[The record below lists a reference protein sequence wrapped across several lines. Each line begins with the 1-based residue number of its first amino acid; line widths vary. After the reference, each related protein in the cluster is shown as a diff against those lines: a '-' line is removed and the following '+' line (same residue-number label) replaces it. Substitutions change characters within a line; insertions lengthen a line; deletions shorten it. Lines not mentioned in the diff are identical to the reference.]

1 MKSSQPQAP
10 AVVKKSS
17 PNGKL
22 TIYLGKRDFISYKD
36 YSENIDGILL
46 IDPNYLDRIKK
57 HKIMISLNCNQRFGQ
72 EDKQSENSSKFE
84 NQIFS
89 ITNQIYPGDGN
100 NKFDG
105 NNDVTK
111 SEQPVTTTQLQ
122 NHILQ
127 KLSGKSKFAFPF
139 YFKFPK
145 DSANSVSIQSAA
157 GDKGTKA
164 LGVSYEIR
172 VWIFENTGRI
182 RSVDSTSQ
190 MSRLEGILPST
201 YEDDHEE
208 VSTAYTFGSIHP
220 IGPKKP
226 ELEQNS
232 QNTDSSDCNSYLTQK
247 MTVDASCMQIS
258 GNVKNHEN
266 EKSVKPVKTDIFAGN
281 PLNREVNI
289 VIRKFYHHLNSSPLP
304 PPETT
309 VKQKDISLTVSLDKS
324 VYRHSEKIHVKVGID
339 NQSGK
344 DVKKVRVTAVQFVDM
359 CLSTTSTTHEYK
371 VDSVEEEQIDAKN
384 GVYSDTFKIC
394 PLLAKCKEP
403 EGFAVDGKL
412 KTEETNLAG
421 SFNQETG
428 ISVNYKIKVKV
439 SVGGGIMGGTM
450 VAEVPFDLCHF
461 GKVGAG
467 RVKQLQQS
475 K

>member
-172 VWIFENTGRI
+172 VWILENTGRI

-201 YEDDHEE
+201 YSAFRNCDAI
-208 VSTAYTFGSIHP
+208 SIWRPQFG
-220 IGPKKP
+220 
-226 ELEQNS
+226 
-232 QNTDSSDCNSYLTQK
+232 
-247 MTVDASCMQIS
+247 
-258 GNVKNHEN
+258 
-266 EKSVKPVKTDIFAGN
+266 
-281 PLNREVNI
+281 
-289 VIRKFYHHLNSSPLP
+289 
-304 PPETT
+304 
-309 VKQKDISLTVSLDKS
+309 
-324 VYRHSEKIHVKVGID
+324 
-339 NQSGK
+339 
-344 DVKKVRVTAVQFVDM
+344 
-359 CLSTTSTTHEYK
+359 
-371 VDSVEEEQIDAKN
+371 
-384 GVYSDTFKIC
+384 
-394 PLLAKCKEP
+394 
-403 EGFAVDGKL
+403 
-412 KTEETNLAG
+412 
-421 SFNQETG
+421 
-428 ISVNYKIKVKV
+428 
-439 SVGGGIMGGTM
+439 
-450 VAEVPFDLCHF
+450 HF
-461 GKVGAG
+461 
-467 RVKQLQQS
+467 
-475 K
+475 